1 MAEVLPLIVDP
12 STGQIRQMQPND
24 TLAVFAKEVNFRNLT
39 SEETVEVI
47 KKCAPVYISGA
58 DKVKRA
64 NAAAPLSAKVRGLA
78 MRSAMPGT
86 AVPVQA
92 DGSFTA
98 TKQEWDEVLGVDV
111 ADPGYTPTGLVAQ
124 QDYWLSITDGIIT
137 TTPPVSSGNS
147 IVYLGTADSPE
158 TMDLD
163 MDRPIALS

>member
-39 SEETVEVI
+39 SEESVEVI
-47 KKCAPVYISGA
+47 KCAPVYISSA

-78 MRSAMPGT
+78 MRSAVPG
-86 AVPVQA
+86 AAIPIQA

-111 ADPGYTPTGLVAQ
+111 AAPGYTPAGLVAQ
-124 QDYWLSITDGIIT
+124 QDYWLSITDGVIS
-137 TTPPVSSGNS
+137 TTPPGGSGNS
-147 IVYLGTADSPE
+147 MVYLGTADSPE

-163 MDRPIALS
+163 MDRPLALS

>member
-1 MAEVLPLIVDP
+1 MTEVLPLIVDP

-39 SEETVEVI
+39 SEESVEVI
-47 KKCAPVYISGA
+47 KKCAPVYISSA

-78 MRSAMPGT
+78 MRSAVPG
-86 AVPVQA
+86 AAIPVQA

-111 ADPGYTPTGLVAQ
+111 AAPGYTPAGLVAQ
-124 QDYWLSITDGIIT
+124 QDYWLSITDGVIS
-137 TTPPVSSGNS
+137 TTPPGGSGNS
-147 IVYLGTADSPE
+147 MVYLGTADSPE

-163 MDRPIALS
+163 MDRPLALS